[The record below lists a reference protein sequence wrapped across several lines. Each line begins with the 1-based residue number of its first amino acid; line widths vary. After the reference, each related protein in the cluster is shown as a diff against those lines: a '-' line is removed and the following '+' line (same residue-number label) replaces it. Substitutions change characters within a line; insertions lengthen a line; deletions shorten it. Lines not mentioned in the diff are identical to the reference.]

1 MNDLFIKTMKKLQE
15 NRRIERNSKVLNE
28 DKHVDLE
35 GEEKDIVTVIDPDLS
50 TKEFKE
56 KQQEVN
62 DIINNTPEGENVV
75 DTEYVGMKIY
85 TCPLCLSNFYSEVE
99 MDDEAQCPVCF
110 ETPDKFVYLGTIEQ
124 AASDSDEEA
133 VEKAEQEL
141 DNSQPDEETDGED
154 EYELVD
160 DTEENTDEDE
170 EQRLIASKSIDTK
183 GKVINEDLEPEDIID
198 LTDINNKLNNAESID
213 ELSNIII
220 IIPNETLKGQAQAA
234 LDNCTNN
241 YNFDVP
247 YVASKIQEALKSNI
261 VNEDQYENERR
272 KGKPNV
278 KELAQEI
285 YDEEPDWYDE
295 HIKDYK
301 NANEF
306 IEREIAEIA
315 SEWNLREQTAKA
327 VCAELYNMAFK
338 KLSESKILT
347 EGGIYPVDLDEGAEE
362 AFENKV
368 GEILGGDVSVSNLE
382 LIPAKGFGGSG
393 IYWFRATINVSDPDI
408 IDKFINENTPTAKLL
423 NDNNELIISSYSDIS
438 IEDDKYDSGITF
450 DCSANCQ
457 LEFNIDDLDED
468 ADKVGDAIIQK
479 LRENQETLIN
489 LLKDYEVIDEE
500 EYDDIEES
508 KELKES
514 DEENGIIE
522 LGNDFQTILDK
533 DTNSYIVLYRG
544 SEIDS
549 SLKDDEYYEACKT
562 LDGIKNFVKKLKIQ
576 TTGKG
581 FAKKSRIVKESDESI
596 KPEDDNGDYNY
607 FYSPRQIIEICE
619 DKKYEHTFDEEFGT
633 IEELE
638 KELQDIKR
646 IESEKPIT
654 TIEEPLTDRYP
665 GWKNCKV
672 KTILKDGREFVSE
685 EDTLSVWSAVQ
696 LVVADEV
703 MKESPQQVPGT
714 EIKRK
719 NNEEKLDEAKLTDYL
734 NQQELDRLIRQNPVL
749 KNVMKSYKVL
759 DNMILEVTTD
769 MGISYYKAVLNDN
782 GELELYWISK
792 DGKKLGDPFLLSEA
806 CIEEVNNNCDDCWI
820 MIEDCKKLNE
830 EAEAEGF
837 KYNNKEYTGLDT
849 YTYTFTLDQED
860 EFEKAKEELAKT
872 GTVTEIFINNGYGLE
887 YKKDR
892 NI

>member
-15 NRRIERNSKVLNE
+15 NRKVEKSKVIKE

-35 GEEKDIVTVIDPDLS
+35 GEEKDIITVIDPDLS

-56 KQQEVN
+56 KQQEIN
-62 DIINNTPEGENVV
+62 DIIDKTPDGEDVV

-85 TCPLCLSNFYSEVE
+85 TCPLCLTNFYSEVE
-99 MDDEAQCPVCF
+99 MNNEDQCPICY
-110 ETPDKFVYLGTIEQ
+110 ETPDKFVYLGTVEQ
-124 AASDSDEEA
+124 APSKEDEKA
-133 VEKAEQEL
+133 VEQAENEL
-141 DNSQPDEETDGED
+141 NGTTEESNED
-154 EYELVD
+154 EFIEENPE
-160 DTEENTDEDE
+160 TEEPENEEDE
-170 EQRLIASKSIDTK
+170 EQKLFDSKNIDTK
-183 GKVINEDLEPEDIID
+183 GNVINEDLEPEDLIGID
-198 LTDINNKLNNAESID
+198 LTDINNKLDNAESID

-220 IIPNETLKGQAQAA
+220 IIPNETLKGQAQTA

-247 YVASKIQEALKSNI
+247 YVANKIQEALNNI

-272 KGKPNV
+272 KGRPNV

-306 IEREIAEIA
+306 IEREVAEIA
-315 SEWNLREQTAKA
+315 NEWNLREQTAKA
-327 VCAELYNMAFK
+327 VCAELYNIAIK

-362 AFENKV
+362 VFENKV

-393 IYWFRATINVSDPDI
+393 IYWFRATINVSDSDI

-457 LEFNIDDLDED
+457 LEFNMDNLDED

-508 KELKES
+508 KELTES

-533 DTNSYIVLYRG
+533 DTNFYRVLYRG

-596 KPEDDNGDYNY
+596 LRLVKKSIVNGKLPEEIEYKGKIYKQFNVIDSDNSGETSDIYYCNMENTPSGDPQESNDY
-607 FYSPRQIIEICE
+607 FFVKVVLNKTENGYKGIKEVRFAE
-619 DKKYEHTFDEEFGT
+619 DLTES
-633 IEELE
+633 
-638 KELQDIKR
+638 KEL
-646 IESEKPIT
+646 
-654 TIEEPLTDRYP
+654 
-665 GWKNCKV
+665 
-672 KTILKDGREFVSE
+672 
-685 EDTLSVWSAVQ
+685 
-696 LVVADEV
+696 
-703 MKESPQQVPGT
+703 KESPQQVPDT

-734 NQQELDRLIRQNPVL
+734 NQQELDSLIKQNSVL

-759 DNMILEVTTD
+759 DDMILEVTTD
-769 MGISYYKAVLNDN
+769 MGISYYKAILNDN

-792 DGKKLGDPFLLSEA
+792 DGKKLGDSFLLSEA
-806 CIEEVNNNCDDCWI
+806 CIEESNNDCDDCWV
-820 MIEDCKKLNE
+820 MIED
-830 EAEAEGF
+830 
-837 KYNNKEYTGLDT
+837 
-849 YTYTFTLDQED
+849 
-860 EFEKAKEELAKT
+860 
-872 GTVTEIFINNGYGLE
+872 
-887 YKKDR
+887 
-892 NI
+892 

>member
-15 NRRIERNSKVLNE
+15 NRRVERNSKVLKE

-99 MDDEAQCPVCF
+99 MEDETQCPVCF
-110 ETPDKFVYLGTIEQ
+110 ETPDKFVYLGTVEQ

-160 DTEENTDEDE
+160 DDTEENTDETDE
-170 EQRLIASKSIDTK
+170 EDNKLFASKQLNVK
-183 GKVINEDLEPEDIID
+183 GKLFREATEEQLPEIHQKPRTSANKNYKKIDIYLDGKYFYSTKAFPTIKSAIEDCKKEYGNEVKGRKLKGMFADRKNESLLTEGGIYPVD

-272 KGKPNV
+272 KDRPSV

-306 IEREIAEIA
+306 IEREVAEIA

-327 VCAELYNMAFK
+327 VCAELYNIAIK

-393 IYWFRATINVSDPDI
+393 IYWFRATINVSDSDI

-438 IEDDKYDSGITF
+438 I
-450 DCSANCQ
+450 Q
-457 LEFNIDDLDED
+457 
-468 ADKVGDAIIQK
+468 Q
-479 LRENQETLIN
+479 
-489 LLKDYEVIDEE
+489 
-500 EYDDIEES
+500 
-508 KELKES
+508 
-514 DEENGIIE
+514 
-522 LGNDFQTILDK
+522 
-533 DTNSYIVLYRG
+533 IV
-544 SEIDS
+544 
-549 SLKDDEYYEACKT
+549 
-562 LDGIKNFVKKLKIQ
+562 N
-576 TTGKG
+576 
-581 FAKKSRIVKESDESI
+581 
-596 KPEDDNGDYNY
+596 
-607 FYSPRQIIEICE
+607 
-619 DKKYEHTFDEEFGT
+619 
-633 IEELE
+633 
-638 KELQDIKR
+638 
-646 IESEKPIT
+646 
-654 TIEEPLTDRYP
+654 
-665 GWKNCKV
+665 
-672 KTILKDGREFVSE
+672 
-685 EDTLSVWSAVQ
+685 
-696 LVVADEV
+696 
-703 MKESPQQVPGT
+703 
-714 EIKRK
+714 
-719 NNEEKLDEAKLTDYL
+719 
-734 NQQELDRLIRQNPVL
+734 
-749 KNVMKSYKVL
+749 
-759 DNMILEVTTD
+759 
-769 MGISYYKAVLNDN
+769 
-782 GELELYWISK
+782 
-792 DGKKLGDPFLLSEA
+792 
-806 CIEEVNNNCDDCWI
+806 
-820 MIEDCKKLNE
+820 
-830 EAEAEGF
+830 
-837 KYNNKEYTGLDT
+837 
-849 YTYTFTLDQED
+849 
-860 EFEKAKEELAKT
+860 
-872 GTVTEIFINNGYGLE
+872 
-887 YKKDR
+887 
-892 NI
+892 

>member
-15 NRRIERNSKVLNE
+15 NRKVEKSKVIKE

-35 GEEKDIVTVIDPDLS
+35 GEEKDIITVIDPDLS

-56 KQQEVN
+56 KQQEIN
-62 DIINNTPEGENVV
+62 DIIDKTPDGEDVV

-85 TCPLCLSNFYSEVE
+85 TCPLCLTNFYSEVE
-99 MDDEAQCPVCF
+99 MNNEDQCPICY
-110 ETPDKFVYLGTIEQ
+110 ETPDKFVYLGTVEQ
-124 AASDSDEEA
+124 APSKEDEKA
-133 VEKAEQEL
+133 VEQAENEL
-141 DNSQPDEETDGED
+141 NGTTEESNED
-154 EYELVD
+154 EFIEENPE
-160 DTEENTDEDE
+160 TEEPENEEDE
-170 EQRLIASKSIDTK
+170 EQKLFDSKNIDTK
-183 GKVINEDLEPEDIID
+183 GNVINEDLEPEDLIGID
-198 LTDINNKLNNAESID
+198 LTDINNKLDNAESID

-220 IIPNETLKGQAQAA
+220 IIPNETLKGQAQTA

-247 YVASKIQEALKSNI
+247 YVANKIQEALNNI

-272 KGKPNV
+272 KGRPNV

-301 NANEF
+301 NANDF
-306 IEREIAEIA
+306 TEREVAEIA

-327 VCAELYNMAFK
+327 VCAELYNIAIK

-362 AFENKV
+362 AFENKI

-393 IYWFRATINVSDPDI
+393 IYWFRATINVSDSDI

-457 LEFNIDDLDED
+457 LEFNMDDLDED

-500 EYDDIEES
+500 EYHDIEES
-508 KELKES
+508 KEL
-514 DEENGIIE
+514 
-522 LGNDFQTILDK
+522 T
-533 DTNSYIVLYRG
+533 
-544 SEIDS
+544 
-549 SLKDDEYYEACKT
+549 
-562 LDGIKNFVKKLKIQ
+562 
-576 TTGKG
+576 
-581 FAKKSRIVKESDESI
+581 ESDESI
-596 KPEDDNGDYNY
+596 LRLVKKSIVNGKLPEEIEYKGKIYKQFNVMDSDNSGETSDIYYCNMENTPSGDPQESNDY
-607 FYSPRQIIEICE
+607 FFVKVVLNKTENGYKGIKEVRFAE
-619 DKKYEHTFDEEFGT
+619 DLTES
-633 IEELE
+633 
-638 KELQDIKR
+638 KEL
-646 IESEKPIT
+646 
-654 TIEEPLTDRYP
+654 
-665 GWKNCKV
+665 
-672 KTILKDGREFVSE
+672 
-685 EDTLSVWSAVQ
+685 
-696 LVVADEV
+696 
-703 MKESPQQVPGT
+703 KESPQQVPGT

-734 NQQELDRLIRQNPVL
+734 NQQELDRLIKQNSVL

-759 DNMILEVTTD
+759 DDMILEVTTD
-769 MGISYYKAVLNDN
+769 MGISYYKAILNDN

-792 DGKKLGDPFLLSEA
+792 DGKKLGDSFLLSEA
-806 CIEEVNNNCDDCWI
+806 CIEESNNDCDDCWV
-820 MIEDCKKLNE
+820 MIED
-830 EAEAEGF
+830 
-837 KYNNKEYTGLDT
+837 
-849 YTYTFTLDQED
+849 
-860 EFEKAKEELAKT
+860 
-872 GTVTEIFINNGYGLE
+872 
-887 YKKDR
+887 
-892 NI
+892 